1 LSQEQE
7 YEIVTLF
14 NETGD
19 GVDFEV
25 IVTFEVEEN
34 DYAALLPVEG
44 EDQEVLLFRL
54 ITDDEETTF
63 MPIEDADE
71 FEIVAESYYEFV
83 K

>member
-1 LSQEQE
+1 MSQEQE